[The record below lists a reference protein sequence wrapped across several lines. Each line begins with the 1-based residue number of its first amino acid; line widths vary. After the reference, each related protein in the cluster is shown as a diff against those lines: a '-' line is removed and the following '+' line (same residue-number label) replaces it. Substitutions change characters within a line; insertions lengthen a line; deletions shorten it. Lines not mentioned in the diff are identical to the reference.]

1 MGSEGMMV
9 SMTPKEKIA
18 VSLPGQLV
26 AAAKRAVRMGRA
38 PNVSAYVAEALAD
51 KIMNDDLASMLD
63 EMLEETGGPMTAEE
77 RRTADR
83 ILRGAKYPRSP
94 RKR

>member
-1 MGSEGMMV
+1 MMIG
-9 SMTPKEKIA
+9 MTPKEKIA
-18 VSLPGQLV
+18 VSLPAQLV
-26 AAAKRAVRMGRA
+26 AAAKRAVRRGRA

-63 EMLEETGGPMTAEE
+63 EILEETGGPMTAEE

-83 ILRGAKYPRSP
+83 ILRGPKHSHAR